1 MICHF
6 RLLNKK
12 YMVDNFEQIKSLL
25 QFDNDDQF
33 YFVQI
38 IKRKKENKELG
49 SNSHIVKFYYI
60 KAAEDLDKNKE
71 EMKLLAH
78 FHNARVCINLNKR
91 SFERTAFHT
100 LKKITDQILN
110 KDFKSARKA
119 YNSVCGMYAGEQD
132 KTWIVDIDEKG
143 RYANEVLKDLDEI
156 QPVGDKLISIIE
168 TKNGVHLITKPF
180 NLQKFKEWF
189 PDIEVHKNNPTIIYI
204 P

>member
-1 MICHF
+1 
-6 RLLNKK
+6 
-12 YMVDNFEQIKSLL
+12 MVDNFEQIKGLL
-25 QFDNDDQF
+25 SFGGEDEF

-38 IKRKKENKELG
+38 IKRKKENAELG

-60 KAAEDLDKNKE
+60 KSAADLDKDKG
-71 EMKLLAH
+71 EMILLANY
-78 FHNARVCINLNKR
+78 HNARVCINLNKR

-110 KDFKSARKA
+110 KDYKNVRKA
-119 YNSVCGMYAGEQD
+119 YNSVCGMHAADID

-143 RYANEVLKDLDEI
+143 RQANEVLKDLDEI
-156 QPVGDKLISIIE
+156 QPIGNKVIAIIE

-189 PDIEVHKNNPTIIYI
+189 PNIDVHKNNPTIIYI